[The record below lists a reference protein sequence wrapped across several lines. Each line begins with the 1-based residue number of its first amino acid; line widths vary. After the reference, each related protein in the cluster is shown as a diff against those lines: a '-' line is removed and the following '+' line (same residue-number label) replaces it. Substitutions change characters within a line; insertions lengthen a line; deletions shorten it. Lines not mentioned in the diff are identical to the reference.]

1 MIKIL
6 TIQDINFEKEFNILL
21 RRGNMDMNNI
31 IPQVL
36 ATLQD
41 IKNRGKEALLE
52 LVRQYDNWNP
62 QDFNELKIDWN
73 LAENAYKKLDSNLKE
88 VLKIAYDRIYDFHAM
103 TKPKGFLHYDSYN
116 NILGQ
121 NVLPVQR
128 AGVYIPGG
136 KAFYPSSLLMNVIPA
151 KVAGVKDIIMT
162 TPTPHN
168 HINELVLAAMYFCG
182 ITEGYKIGGVGAI
195 GMLAYGIGENY
206 WNKDSLNKENKKNLF
221 KKVDV
226 ITGPGNIYVA
236 TAKKLVFGEVNVDMI
251 AGPSEIGII
260 ADNSANVEFLAID
273 MLSQAEHDEMA
284 SSIMIT
290 DSEKLAYEVA
300 KEIDNK
306 IVNIQ
311 RRDIAEKSI
320 NNRGMIIVVE
330 NLNQAVELMNEI
342 APEHLEILT
351 QDPFLLLPHIKAA
364 GAIFLGHYTP
374 EAIGDYLAG
383 PNHTLPTGGSA
394 RFFSPLNVEHF
405 CTKSSLIAFSKQGL
419 KQLAYPCATL
429 AHTESLE
436 AHKLSV
442 LSRL

>member
-41 IKNRGKEALLE
+41 IKNRGKEVLLE

-168 HINELVLAAMYFCG
+168 HINELV
-182 ITEGYKIGGVGAI
+182 
-195 GMLAYGIGENY
+195 
-206 WNKDSLNKENKKNLF
+206 LNKENKKNLF